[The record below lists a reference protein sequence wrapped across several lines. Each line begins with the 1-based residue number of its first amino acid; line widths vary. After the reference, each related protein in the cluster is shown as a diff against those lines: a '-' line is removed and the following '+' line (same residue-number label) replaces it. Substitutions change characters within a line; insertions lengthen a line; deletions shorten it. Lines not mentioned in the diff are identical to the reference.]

1 MSRVTGLSS
10 LPRPLPSP
18 LYVILDPAQAKGRP
32 LIPLLSSLLKGGTAI
47 IQLRAKEMSPSEFFQ
62 LAREV
67 REHTRSS
74 KCLLIVNDRV
84 DIALASQADGVHLGQ
99 EDLPLRVARKL
110 MGDKIIG
117 ISTHDLT
124 QAVEA
129 GRDGADYI
137 GFGPIFETAT
147 KQTGYAARGLSL
159 LREVRSAVKIPIVA
173 IGGITEENITQV
185 WDAGADAAAMI
196 SDLMTA
202 ADVAEKVSRVLS
214 LHQSP

>member
-1 MSRVTGLSS
+1 
-10 LPRPLPSP
+10 
-18 LYVILDPAQAKGRP
+18 
-32 LIPLLSSLLKGGTAI
+32 
-47 IQLRAKEMSPSEFFQ
+47 
-62 LAREV
+62 
-67 REHTRSS
+67 
-74 KCLLIVNDRV
+74 V

-110 MGDKIIG
+110 MGDKIVG

-129 GRDGADYI
+129 ERDGADYI

-147 KQTGYAARGLSL
+147 KQTGYAARGLAM
-159 LREVRSAVKIPIVA
+159 LREVRSAVKLPIVA
-173 IGGITEENITQV
+173 IGGITEENIAQV

>member
-1 MSRVTGLSS
+1 MSRVNGLSP

-32 LIPLLSSLLKGGTAI
+32 LIPLLSGLLKGGAAI
-47 IQLRAKEMSPSEFFQ
+47 IQLRAKEMSPNEFFQ
-62 LAREV
+62 FATEV
-67 REHTRSS
+67 RNHTRSS
-74 KCLLIVNDRV
+74 QCLFIVNDRV

-110 MGDKIIG
+110 MGDKIVG

-129 GRDGADYI
+129 ERDGADYI

-147 KQTGYAARGLSL
+147 KQTGYAARGLSA

-173 IGGITEENITQV
+173 IGGITEENVTQV